1 MSGGRH
7 DHDDIASP
15 AIRAEREDV
24 LQPADASPAGGTM
37 TLPTPGGFIVDALD
51 RETAMLV
58 SVAAVVAGG
67 SESAQRN
74 VLRRARPVVRPEWIE
89 EVILQ
94 SYLFAGF
101 PRALNA
107 MRLWRAVSGLPA
119 PDTDV
124 DADSHTPSDW
134 TERGLLTCA
143 AVYGHFYE
151 RLRVNIAALHPALD
165 AWMVSDGYGMVLGR
179 PALDLARRELCVV
192 AACVAAQQDR
202 QLHSH
207 LHGALHVGAAPAA
220 VAAAVDEAIAAMGGA
235 LEEDAPRRYR
245 QLWGKVLARHEARL
259 SEELLSEE
267 LLSGSRAGPHA
278 DAHHPAHH
286 AAHQSAHQSAHH
298 SGSSADAPADGP
310 SPSASSA
317 G

>member
-1 MSGGRH
+1 MTGVRH
-7 DHDDIASP
+7 D
-15 AIRAEREDV
+15 RES
-24 LQPADASPAGGTM
+24 LARPADAPERDHALPPLDAPPAAGTM
-37 TLPTPGGFIVDALD
+37 TLPTPGEVIVSALD

-58 SVAAVVAGG
+58 AVAAVVAGG

-74 VLRRARPVVRPEWIE
+74 ALRRARPVVRPEWIE

-107 MRLWRAVSGLPA
+107 MRLWRAVSGLAAPA
-119 PDTDV
+119 TDV

-134 TERGLLTCA
+134 TERGLQTCA

-207 LHGALHVGAAPAA
+207 LHGALHVGAGPAA

-259 SEELLSEE
+259 AEMQSDQHTEQHAEHHSE
-267 LLSGSRAGPHA
+267 PHA
-278 DAHHPAHH
+278 DVRHAAHHPA
-286 AAHQSAHQSAHH
+286 
-298 SGSSADAPADGP
+298 SSADVPADGP